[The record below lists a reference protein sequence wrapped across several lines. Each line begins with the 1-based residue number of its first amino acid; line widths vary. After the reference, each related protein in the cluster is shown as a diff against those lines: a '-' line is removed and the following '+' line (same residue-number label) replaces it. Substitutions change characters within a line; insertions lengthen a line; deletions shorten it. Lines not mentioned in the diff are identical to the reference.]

1 MSIRFFILASIAC
14 VALSLACSP
23 AMAEELA
30 SQPSKTTVENA
41 DKALAPMPTTTHR
54 VRLSTRDR
62 WRGAPYL
69 RGSADELL
77 RGQALDV
84 ALPPANSAFQGGAEL
99 QSGLFVS
106 ETEGVRKEALDKILP
121 PANPAMIGGSGLSG
135 GLGF

>member
-1 MSIRFFILASIAC
+1 MSLRFFILASIAC
-14 VALSLACSP
+14 VAFSLACSP
-23 AMAEELA
+23 AMAEELV
-30 SQPSKTTVENA
+30 SQPSKTTVE
-41 DKALAPMPTTTHR
+41 KAEKAVTAMPTTTHR
-54 VRLSTRDR
+54 ARLTTRER

-99 QSGLFVS
+99 QSGLFVA
-106 ETEGVRKEALDKILP
+106 ETDGVRKEALDKALP
-121 PANPAMIGGSGLSG
+121 PANPAIVGGAIG